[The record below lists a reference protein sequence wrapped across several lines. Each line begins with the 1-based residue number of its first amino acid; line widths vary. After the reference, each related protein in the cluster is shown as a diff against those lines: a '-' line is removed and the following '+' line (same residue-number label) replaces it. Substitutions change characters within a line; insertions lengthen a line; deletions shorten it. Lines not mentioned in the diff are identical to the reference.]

1 MMWKIEVYG
10 VKKLNT
16 LYRFSTQNHDVHN
29 TNFAFPVPTP
39 IIGDTVMKP
48 TNMMMEICIA
58 LLLQYVCVILM
69 T

>member
-1 MMWKIEVYG
+1 MEVYG

-29 TNFAFPVPTP
+29 NNFAFPVPTP

-48 TNMMMEICIA
+48 NNMMMEICIA
-58 LLLQYVCVILM
+58 L
-69 T
+69 